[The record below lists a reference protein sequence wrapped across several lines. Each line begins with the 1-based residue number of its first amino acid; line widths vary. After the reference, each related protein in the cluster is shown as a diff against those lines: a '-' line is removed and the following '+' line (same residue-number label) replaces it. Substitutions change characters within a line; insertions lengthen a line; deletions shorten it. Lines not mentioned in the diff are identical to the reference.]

1 MTENQSPEEMN
12 SEDAGRVDETQPD
25 LAEETA
31 EQAEG
36 TPSADE
42 AADADGL
49 DPEAEEDVELDPLLA
64 AQAQIVDLEDQL
76 ARSRAD
82 VYNVS
87 QEYNAYVRRSKA
99 DGAAQKQAGIAS
111 VLETLLSVLDDVD
124 LARQH
129 NDLEGPAGAIAT
141 KVENTLETNYQL
153 VRFGAIGD
161 PFDPEIHEALM
172 NTPGEVETEQI
183 GTLIQPGYRMGDRI
197 LRPARVGVVSPQ

>member
-1 MTENQSPEEMN
+1 MNENQSPEEMN
-12 SEDAGRVDETQPD
+12 SEDAGRVDETQPET
-25 LAEETA
+25 LEESSAEQAEETPAEETA
-31 EQAEG
+31 ADSDEQE
-36 TPSADE
+36 ADE
-42 AADADGL
+42 AT
-49 DPEAEEDVELDPLLA
+49 ELDPLEA
-64 AQAQIVDLEDQL
+64 AQAQVADLEDQL

-111 VLETLLSVLDDVD
+111 VLETLLSVLDEVE

-153 VRFGAIGD
+153 VRFGAVGD
-161 PFDPEIHEALM
+161 EFDPEIHEALM
-172 NTPGEVETEQI
+172 NTPGDVESEQI
-183 GTLIQPGYRMGDRI
+183 GTLIQPGYKMGDRV

>member
-1 MTENQSPEEMN
+1 MNENQSPEEMN
-12 SEDAGRVDETQPD
+12 SEDAGRVDETQPET
-25 LAEETA
+25 LEETSAEQAEETPAEETA
-31 EQAEG
+31 ADSDEQE
-36 TPSADE
+36 ADE
-42 AADADGL
+42 AT
-49 DPEAEEDVELDPLLA
+49 ELDPLEA
-64 AQAQIVDLEDQL
+64 AQAQVADLEDQL

-111 VLETLLSVLDDVD
+111 VLETLLSVLDEVE

-153 VRFGAIGD
+153 VRFGAVGD
-161 PFDPEIHEALM
+161 EFDPEIHEALM
-172 NTPGEVETEQI
+172 NTPGDVESEQI
-183 GTLIQPGYRMGDRI
+183 GTLIQPGYKMGDRV

>member
-1 MTENQSPEEMN
+1 MSENQSPDEMT
-12 SEDAGRVDETQPD
+12 SEDAGQVDDT
-25 LAEETA
+25 LSETA
-31 EQAEG
+31 PEPATGQV
-36 TPSADE
+36 DE
-42 AADADGL
+42 AAVEDGAPDAEGSDT
-49 DPEAEEDVELDPLLA
+49 DPLA
-64 AQAQIVDLEDQL
+64 DAQAQIADLEDQL

-99 DGAAQKQAGIAS
+99 DGAAQKQAGVSS
-111 VLETLLSVLDDVD
+111 VLETLLPVLDEVE

-129 NDLEGPAGAIAT
+129 GDLDGPAGAIAS

-153 VRFGAIGD
+153 VRFGAVGD

-172 NTPGEVETEQI
+172 HSQSEDVESEQV
-183 GTLIQPGYRMGDRI
+183 GTLIQPGYKMGDRV